1 MTVRIRLRRGLA
13 AGWASSNPILATGEL
28 GYESDT
34 GKAKVGDGSTTWNS
48 LAYMVQWSTI
58 TGKPTVIAAGTTAA
72 DARTA
77 ISAEFT
83 GNKNQANG
91 YCGLDGSGLIAS
103 AQLPSYVDD
112 VLAYTNLAGF
122 PATGESG
129 KIYVAND
136 TNKTYRWSGSAYV
149 EISPSPGTTDSLT
162 EGSTNLYFTNARADG
177 RIAAAVGVSVQAY
190 DSDLA
195 AFAGKTAPTGAVVGT
210 TDDQTLSSKTI
221 QNYTESTV
229 AIGTVGTGTTA
240 LSINNGT
247 VLTATLTASQT
258 TTFTMPTAAVG
269 KSFILMLKQAATTG
283 NGVANFTSVKWP
295 NNATAPVMT
304 ATANRMDIYTFFSDG
319 TNWYGS
325 SAQNYVL

>member
-1 MTVRIRLRRGLA
+1 MTVRIRLRRGTA
-13 AGWASSNPILATGEL
+13 SGWASSNPILAIGEL

-48 LAYMVQWSTI
+48 LAYFVQWSTI
-58 TGKPTVIAAGTTAA
+58 TGKPTFIAAGATAA

-77 ISAEFT
+77 IDAEYT
-83 GNKNQANG
+83 GNKNQPNG
-91 YCGLDGSGLIAS
+91 YCGLDASGLIAS

-112 VLAYTNLAGF
+112 VLEYANLAAF
-122 PATGESG
+122 PATGASD
-129 KIYVAND
+129 KIYVALD

-162 EGSTNLYFTNARADG
+162 EGSTNLYFTNARADD
-177 RIAAAVGVSVQAY
+177 RIANAVGVSVQAY
-190 DSDLA
+190 DTDLA

-210 TDDQTLSSKTI
+210 TDEQTLSSKTI

-229 AIGTVGTGTTA
+229 AVGTVGTGTTT

-247 VLTATLTASQT
+247 VLTATLTANQT
-258 TTFTMPTAAVG
+258 TTFTMPTAATG
-269 KSFILMLKQAATTG
+269 KSFILMLKQAPTTG
-283 NGVANFTSVKWP
+283 NGAATFTGVKWP
-295 NNATAPVMT
+295 NNATAPVVT
-304 ATANRMDIYTFFSDG
+304 TTANRMDIFTFFSDG

-325 SAQNYVL
+325 FAQNYVL

>member
-34 GKAKVGDGSTTWNS
+34 GKAKVGDGSTAWNS

-72 DARTA
+72 DARTT

-210 TDDQTLSSKTI
+210 TDTQTLSSKTI

-229 AIGTVGTGTTA
+229 AVGTVGTGTTA

-247 VLTATLTASQT
+247 VLTATLTASQA

-269 KSFILMLKQAATTG
+269 KSFILMLKQAAVTG
-283 NGVANFTSVKWP
+283 NGTATFTSVKWP